1 LYDSTVA
8 GQDTSA
14 PARSSITS
22 TPVANCGPPDTSE
35 MRNRVMQIC
44 LVMIGG
50 FLAWIAGYVNTNAPL
65 TPELLVRMKW
75 MLNGVQFI
83 TVNFAAAVLWFF
95 PISRERAEK
104 TRRILE
110 ERKSQAP
117 LADAMASS
125 VTEASRVK

>member
-1 LYDSTVA
+1 
-8 GQDTSA
+8 
-14 PARSSITS
+14 
-22 TPVANCGPPDTSE
+22 
-35 MRNRVMQIC
+35 MQIC

-83 TVNFAAAVLWFF
+83 TVSVAAAVLWFF

-110 ERKSQAP
+110 EPKSQAR
-117 LADAMASS
+117 LADPMASS